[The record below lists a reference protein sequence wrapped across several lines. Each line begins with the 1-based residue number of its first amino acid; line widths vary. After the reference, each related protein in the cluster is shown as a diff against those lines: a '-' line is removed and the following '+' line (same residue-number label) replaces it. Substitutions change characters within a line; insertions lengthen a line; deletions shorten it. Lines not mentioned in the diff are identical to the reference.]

1 MSIAAL
7 VGLAAVSSL
16 RPPSVPLMVQ
26 DPYTSFW
33 SPYDHLYDGS
43 PTRWSGEIIS
53 WTGVTTV
60 DGQCYRWLGAA
71 NTSCSTTAKQIGL
84 DVDATLT
91 TYTFEAGSSVQ
102 FTVQFRTASVM
113 EESPDYSL
121 LSLPFTNIRYSA
133 KSLDGKDRQIE
144 FYFDSTAEP
153 AIAVTSTVGNW
164 ERSKSGNYGLLKIG
178 SDGTFDSNG
187 GKNEIAWGKFII
199 AYDSTQDVSTSLG
212 VDAIA
217 VREAF
222 NKGNPLPP
230 DNTTFRPV
238 TQGYPVAA
246 LATKFNIGAT
256 SASFQFLIGFDEGDA
271 AIQFF
276 GTKLPPLWLHI
287 HGSIENA
294 VSSTMKQIDS
304 INQKCDAFDSKLR
317 SDMNAKGKTTLY
329 GEMGSLAYRQVTGGT
344 KLVFNQ
350 IKNETWLFLKEI
362 SSDGDVSTV
371 DVIYPSSPAILHYSP
386 ELYRILMLPILA
398 YANNET
404 APYGAPI
411 RYNLQWAPHHLG
423 HWPICDLAPN
433 KQEQMPVEETANLL
447 LNIRYVTRAQNDT
460 KWLTPYWGLLETW
473 GSYLITVLP
482 DPGNQ
487 LCTDDFEGPSPHNAN
502 LAVKGIVA
510 LGAYS
515 QLMTQIGNHQAADAY
530 MNIAKN
536 FGAAWVLNAT
546 DASGTHTKLQ
556 YNLTGTWSQKYNLVW
571 QPIFGLDLIPASVI
585 SKDMAFYKTKMQKYG
600 LPLDSRALF
609 TKTDWSMWIAAM
621 APQDQFLQITE
632 AVYKWTNESTSRVPW
647 SDWYWTNQGTAKG
660 FKARPVL
667 GGIFAKML
675 MP

>member
-1 MSIAAL
+1 MTLAAL
-7 VGLAAVSSL
+7 VALAAVSSL

-33 SPYDHLYDGS
+33 SPYDHLYDGF
-43 PTRWSGEIIS
+43 PTRWNGEVVG
-53 WTGVTTV
+53 WMGLVNV
-60 DGQCYRWLGAA
+60 DGECYKWLGGKV
-71 NTSCSTTAKQIGL
+71 TSCSNVVDQTALQ
-84 DVDATLT
+84 VDATQT
-91 TYTFEAGSSVQ
+91 TYTFEVSSKVR
-102 FTVQFRTASVM
+102 FTVQFRTPSVM
-113 EESPDYSL
+113 EESPDFGV
-121 LSLPFTNIRYSA
+121 LSLPLTFVKYSVL
-133 KSLDGKDRQIE
+133 SLDDKDHDVD
-144 FYFDSTAEP
+144 FYFDTTAEP
-153 AIAVTSTVGNW
+153 AITSTLTKSTW
-164 ERSKSGNYGLLKIG
+164 ARSTAGNYGLLKIG
-178 SDGTFDSNG
+178 SDGTFNNNHESDD
-187 GKNEIAWGKFII
+187 IAWGKFII
-199 AYDSTQDVSTSLG
+199 AYEQFQTVNTSIGADANDVRS
-212 VDAIA
+212 
-217 VREAF
+217 AF
-222 NKGNPLPP
+222 ASQSALPADGTKFKP
-230 DNTTFRPV
+230 TDEGF
-238 TQGYPVAA
+238 PVAA
-246 LATKFNIGAT
+246 VVTKLKATTAIST
-256 SASFQFLIGFDEGDA
+256 FQFLIGFDEGDA

-294 VSSTMKQIDS
+294 VATTYKMLDA

-423 HWPICDLAPN
+423 RWPICDLAPN

-536 FGAAWVLNAT
+536 FGEAWVLNAT

-556 YNLTGTWSQKYNLVW
+556 YNLAGTWSQKYNLVW